1 MPKKVAVT
9 AGTSAKRPATRTAR
23 ANTPQREL
31 IDSDIMED
39 VSDILEESAGPNDS
53 SSRRRQRISLNID
66 KFLYLHPHLSAEDTS
81 RAHSRA
87 TAITRKI
94 SGFAETAQGELV
106 ALRAEAVDML
116 TNVENEIA
124 RIRGEEVEADW
135 KTVCS
140 SFGEQAR
147 NTKAVIASYDKL
159 LETNGNRRINVIGD
173 ITDALDQNPQIRS
186 KSRKKLMKQAQ
197 GHLERGIE
205 NQKTATDAKALIK
218 GCKNLLRVSAGHPA
232 ES

>member
-1 MPKKVAVT
+1 MVYFCPVP
-9 AGTSAKRPATRTAR
+9 AGKSAKRPHTGTAK
-23 ANTPQREL
+23 ANASPQERGFV
-31 IDSDIMED
+31 DSDAMED
-39 VSDILEESAGPNDS
+39 ILDEGEEGGGPK
-53 SSRRRQRISLNID
+53 RPLQAILQAVE
-66 KFLYLHPHLSAEDTS
+66 AEDTS
-81 RAHSRA
+81 RAQSRA

-94 SGFAETAQGELV
+94 SGYAETAQGELA
-106 ALRAEAVDML
+106 ALKAEAMDL
-116 TNVENEIA
+116 LFAANVENEIA
-124 RIRGEEVEADW
+124 RMRGEEVEADW

-159 LETNGNRRINVIGD
+159 LETNGSCRINVIGD
-173 ITDALDQNPQIRS
+173 ITDALDQNPQMRS

-218 GCKNLLRVSAGHPA
+218 SCKSLLRVSAGHPA